1 MDDSFN
7 LIWELALH
15 CWQLWGIT
23 IFLIVPLFLAV
34 VAAWDFFIWLDEK
47 GGGR

>member
-1 MDDSFN
+1 MDDSFY
-7 LIWELALH
+7 LFFELALH

-23 IFLIVPLFLAV
+23 IFLIIPLFLVV